1 MPRKITSKRGGS
13 RKLSAGKKTQKRGKN
28 LFFKTM
34 LDAKKK
40 GLKSFKYKGKTYHKH
55 KKGGLIYYK
64 A

>member
-1 MPRKITSKRGGS
+1 MPGKITSKSGGS
-13 RKLSAGKKTQKRGKN
+13 RKRAARRKTQKRGKN
-28 LFFKTM
+28 QFFKTM

-40 GLKSFKYKGKTYHKH
+40 GLKSFKYNGKTYHKH